1 MLLCIATLEFA
12 FSCFVLT
19 VSIDVPTDCMSPY
32 AEACQ
37 AASCSRRVI
46 Q

>member
-1 MLLCIATLEFA
+1 MLLCIETLEFA
-12 FSCFVLT
+12 FSYSLLT

-37 AASCSRRVI
+37 AASCCRRVI

>member
-1 MLLCIATLEFA
+1 MLLGIETLEFA
-12 FSCFVLT
+12 FPCSLLT
-19 VSIDVPTDCMSPY
+19 VAIDVPTDCMSPY